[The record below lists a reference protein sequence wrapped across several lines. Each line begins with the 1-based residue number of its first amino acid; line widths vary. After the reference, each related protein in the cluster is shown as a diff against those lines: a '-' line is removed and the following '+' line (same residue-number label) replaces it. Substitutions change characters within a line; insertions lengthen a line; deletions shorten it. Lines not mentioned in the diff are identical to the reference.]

1 MKVANDGH
9 RVRGFERSLGFSR
22 IIPSNLFV
30 PAMVVGIL
38 SGCASQSPN
47 TEQSPVAPEVA
58 EAAMPSEDEQVAT
71 GTPASAEH
79 NETRDS
85 TTGLEQTVVQ
95 VEKPANQEQ
104 PSEVSAD
111 KAPAAQTGTEKAVE
125 TVKAEADLD
134 TTTPDKEVLEASSLE
149 KNALEESEQAQ
160 DESAADAMMASLA
173 KKDKF
178 AVISAPAEAAP
189 SAAQSDVSDVNSATE
204 VAVEKPATILMQK
217 ALDITKADLP
227 VTIELWTLKEDRKQ
241 VGNPLVLTTPTWQ
254 MGDGDYLSQIWLTLT
269 ESHLAVHS
277 SSDIDPEIPGTG
289 VTLGDGEL
297 QAFTRIEDNNIAIL
311 EGDWFSRMAAGG
323 SLKLALGFFPDKK
336 KTSPLFKSE
345 ANLDA
350 LSRLAP
356 TLKALQ

>member
-22 IIPSNLFV
+22 IIPSNLLV

-47 TEQSPVAPEVA
+47 TEQSPAAPEVA
-58 EAAMPSEDEQVAT
+58 EAAMPSEVEQVAT
-71 GTPASAEH
+71 GAPASAEPS
-79 NETRDS
+79 ETRDP
-85 TTGLEQTVVQ
+85 TTGLEQVVQ
-95 VEKPANQEQ
+95 VEKPANQDQ
-104 PSEVSAD
+104 PSEASAD

-134 TTTPDKEVLEASSLE
+134 TTNPDKEVLETSSLE

-160 DESAADAMMASLA
+160 GERAADAMMASLA

-189 SAAQSDVSDVNSATE
+189 AAEQSDVPDVNSATE

-241 VGNPLVLTTPTWQ
+241 AGNPLVLTTPTWQ